1 MIICCLT
8 SVVAI
13 PRRMNFV
20 IKYSLWLYTL
30 CDHIL
35 FVIKYSLRLYA
46 LFHCKLLV
54 IVYSCVCI
62 LMWLYTHVFVYSCDC
77 ILMWLYT
84 FSICILF
91 VIVYSLLFWYPHEL
105 WLHTNCF
112 RWYIYS
118 LFVIAYLLFVI
129 AYSLGEWDSR
139 YEKGDSEPAIS
150 IVRDCDRILPIRGH
164 SFPIPV

>member
-35 FVIKYSLRLYA
+35 FVIKYSLWLYA

-54 IVYSCVCI
+54 IVYSCV
-62 LMWLYTHVFVYSCDC
+62 C

-91 VIVYSLLFWYPHEL
+91 VIVYSLLFWYPHVL